1 MPRSNRWIKWIVG
14 CCIVFVITNAFG
26 QQGAAV
32 SGLIRYK
39 DGKPASGAVV
49 LLRKSKDSASV
60 VNAIVDSMG
69 QYIIKAVDRGQYRLL
84 VSSIGF
90 AEQSVP
96 VTIQTE
102 NVTVPSITLQ
112 PLEKQLQEVTVTAQK
127 NFVEQKTDRTVVNV
141 GAMISNTGAN
151 ALEVLEKS
159 PGIIVDENGN
169 ITFKGKTGVIVMID
183 DKPTYLSGDNLVSYL
198 RSLPASQLDQIEL
211 MSTPPAKYDASG
223 NSGVINIKTKK
234 LKTRGFNG
242 NTAASTGVNN
252 AGYWRTLESVSLNYR
267 VNKFN
272 LFTNVGYGF
281 QNNYRRLDLL
291 RSYFDNMGKLSSTYA
306 EGALFHPTNHN
317 VNIKLGIDY
326 SVTDKTSFG
335 IVLTGALTK
344 GQSPSPTN
352 SIIGNAAGGVDSAII
367 ADNNTNSHFSN
378 GGINLNFLRQLA
390 RPSQVLTVD
399 LDYVQYNS
407 LQDQE
412 FINRTYNGSNALTYT
427 QIITDNLPTAIHIY
441 AAKSDY
447 VHPLNGK
454 AKLEAGV
461 KTSLVDTDNEANYY
475 QLIGGAKYPDYN
487 RTNRFQYA
495 ENINAAYLSYTNE
508 FKRFSV
514 KLGLRGENTNAHAHQ
529 LGNPL
534 RTDSAFNRH
543 YTSLFPTAYLSY
555 KLDSAGS
562 NTINVSYGRRIDRP
576 NYRQLNPFVTFV
588 DKYSTWVGNPFLL
601 PQYATSLQLSY
612 SYKSLFSVSVQ
623 YAYMKD
629 FQSEV
634 DLQEGDQFVAHS
646 YNLTHAINK
655 GATLYLNIPVKK
667 WWTFNLNGEVI
678 NNAYEG
684 TVPGLTIKS
693 SVTYAYGFI
702 NNTFAFNSGWSAELG
717 GFYRTSSAYG
727 QFVTRPIGQV
737 NGGIQKKMFN
747 NKASV
752 KISFRDLFKNNIP
765 GGNITQVPNVTAT
778 YRNDFANRAFSIG
791 FTYNFGSD
799 SNTKKKRETG
809 GSESEQ
815 RRVGP

>member
-1 MPRSNRWIKWIVG
+1 MLWF
-14 CCIVFVITNAFG
+14 CIVFAITGAYA
-26 QQGAAV
+26 QQGTGV
-32 SGLIRYK
+32 SGIIRSQ
-39 DGKPASGAVV
+39 DGKPAAGAIVQ
-49 LLRKSKDSASV
+49 LRKSKDSVLA
-60 VNAIVDSMG
+60 VNAMADSAG
-69 QYIIKAVDRGQYRLL
+69 RYLLKAVSPGQYRLL
-84 VSSIGF
+84 VTLIGF

-96 VTIQTE
+96 LTIQTE
-102 NVTVPSITLQ
+102 SVTVPAIVLQ

-127 NFVEQKTDRTVVNV
+127 NFIEQKTDRTVVNV

-211 MSTPPAKYDASG
+211 MSTPPAKYDAAG

-242 NTAASTGVNN
+242 STAASAGVNN

-267 VNKFN
+267 QNKWN
-272 LFTNVGYGF
+272 LFTNIGYGF
-281 QNNYRRLDLL
+281 QNNYRRLDLH
-291 RSYFDNMGKLSSTYA
+291 RSYFDNAGKLNSTYA

-317 VNIKLGIDY
+317 VNIKLGVDY
-326 SVTDKTSFG
+326 SITDKTTLG
-335 IVLTGALTK
+335 IVLTGSLTK
-344 GQSPSPTN
+344 GKNPSPTN
-352 SIIGNAAGGVDSAII
+352 SVIGNATGGIDSAII
-367 ADNNTNSHFSN
+367 ADNNTDSRFSN

-390 RPSQVLTVD
+390 KPSQVLTID
-399 LDYVQYNS
+399 LDYVQYDS
-407 LQDQE
+407 RQDQE
-412 FINRTYNGSNALTYT
+412 FVNRTYNGSNNLTYT

-447 VHPLNGK
+447 VHPLSGK
-454 AKLEAGV
+454 AKLEAGI

-475 QLIGGAKYPDYN
+475 QVIGGNKYPDYN
-487 RTNRFQYA
+487 RTNRFLYT

-514 KLGLRGENTNAHAHQ
+514 KLGLRGENTNAKAHQ
-529 LGNPL
+529 LGNPI
-534 RTDSAFNRH
+534 RTDSAFSRH

-555 KLDSAGS
+555 KLDTAGS

-612 SYKSLFSVSVQ
+612 SYKSLFSVSLQ
-623 YAYMKD
+623 YAYIKD

-646 YNLTHAINK
+646 YNLSRATNK
-655 GATLYLNIPVKK
+655 GITIYFNIPVKK
-667 WWTFNLNGEVI
+667 WWTLNLNGEVI

-693 SVTYAYGFI
+693 SITYAYGFI
-702 NNTFAFNSGWSAELG
+702 NNTFTFKNGWSAELG

-727 QFVTRPIGQV
+727 QFVSIPTGQV

-752 KISFRDLFKNNIP
+752 KIGFRDLFRTNIP
-765 GGNITQVPNVTAT
+765 GGDITQVPNVAAT

-799 SNTKKKRETG
+799 NNAKKKRETG
-809 GSESEQ
+809 SSESEQ